1 MNRTNAECYNQDFTI
16 RYEYPVYFSKDIF
29 SDENELLASVIKRY
43 NEDRI
48 HKLMVF
54 IDDGVVKSFPD
65 LIENIREYFKKRSD
79 KFNLIEEIVVLTGG
93 EKAKG
98 NWNAAQKTIEKI
110 AEHHICRQSFVI
122 AIGGGSIL
130 DIVGFAASLVHRG
143 VRLIRIP
150 TTVLSQNDAGIGV
163 KNGLDGYGVKNLT
176 GTFAPPFAVL
186 NDYSFLKTLD
196 PDYWLGGA
204 SEAFKVAI
212 IKDRDFFAFLSE
224 KASALKDRDETVM
237 EKVVEQCAIIHL
249 EHIRTSG
256 DPFEFGSARPLD
268 FGHWS
273 GHKLEALSG
282 YKIGHG
288 QGVSLGI
295 ALDVRYAFLKGLLSE
310 QESFDIINA
319 LYRSG
324 LPIWTDLFEVIN
336 ADGEFEILKGINDFR
351 EHLGGQLTITLP
363 DGIGARIE
371 VHEMDLELI
380 KQAIADLKMIFKEK
394 NAQDK
399 K

>member
-1 MNRTNAECYNQDFTI
+1 MNTTTTECYNQDFTI
-16 RYEYPVYFSKDIF
+16 RYEYPVYFSKNIF
-29 SDENELLASVIKRY
+29 SYENELLASVIKRY

-48 HKLMVF
+48 HRLIIF
-54 IDDGVVKSFPD
+54 IDDGVVKAFPD
-65 LIENIREYFKKRSD
+65 LIENIREYFKGRSE
-79 KFNLIEEIVVLTGG
+79 KFSLIEEIVILPGG
-93 EKAKG
+93 EKSKG
-98 NWNAAQKTIEKI
+98 NWDSAQKTIEKI
-110 AEHHICRQSFVI
+110 TEHHICRQSFVI

-163 KNGLDGYGVKNLT
+163 KNGVDGYGVKNLT

-186 NDYSFLKTLD
+186 NDYSFLKTLE

-224 KASALKDRDETVM
+224 KASALKNRDETVM
-237 EKVVEQCAIIHL
+237 EEVIKRCAILHL
-249 EHIRTSG
+249 DHIRTSG

-295 ALDVRYAFLKGLLSE
+295 ALDTRYAFLAGLLSE
-310 QESFDIINA
+310 QESFKIIDA
-319 LYRSG
+319 LYCSG
-324 LPIWTDLFEVIN
+324 LPIWTDLFEAIN
-336 ADGEFEILKGINDFR
+336 GDGEFEIIKGINDFR

-363 DGIGARIE
+363 DGIGARVE
-371 VHEMDLELI
+371 VHEMNLDLV
-380 KQAIADLKMIFKEK
+380 KQAVADLKMIFKRK
-394 NAQDK
+394 RAQSE
-399 K
+399 